1 LAIIGVRHATSQRVR
16 LTYGE
21 LFDEACRVATA
32 LSGLAERGRY
42 MALWAPN
49 VVEWPVVQYGAALAG
64 MVLVALNPALRE
76 EVLEYALSHS
86 GAAILLHADVS
97 RDYRMNDVAAKVS
110 ARLPGLRCISL
121 SDKAWRA
128 GAVDDGVVARAPQDP
143 DEVVMLQ
150 YTSGT
155 TGRPKGVLLRRKS
168 LVNVAKLTLEAVD
181 GSPGAV
187 CLNPLPMFH
196 TARV

>member
-1 LAIIGVRHATSQRVR
+1 
-16 LTYGE
+16 
-21 LFDEACRVATA
+21 
-32 LSGLAERGRY
+32 

-49 VVEWPVVQYGAALAG
+49 VVEWPVVKYGTALAG

-76 EVLEYALSHS
+76 EELEYALSHS